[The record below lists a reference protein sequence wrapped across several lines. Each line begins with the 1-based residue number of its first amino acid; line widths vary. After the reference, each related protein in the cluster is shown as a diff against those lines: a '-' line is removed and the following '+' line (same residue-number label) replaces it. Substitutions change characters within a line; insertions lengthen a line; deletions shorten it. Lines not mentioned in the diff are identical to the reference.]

1 MVLKKAKEMFTKPTQ
16 DGATQTVNNLKG
28 EAAALF
34 REIQDKEA
42 KAIKDL
48 IKVKEAKEEVEIKLN
63 KSIDRNQKSHCENLE
78 LQKEL
83 EGI

>member
-63 KSIDRNQKSHCENLE
+63 KSIDRN
-78 LQKEL
+78 
-83 EGI
+83 